1 MSVWYN
7 SSVIGDSNI
16 CMYRGDY
23 GEITVLGLPDD
34 KKYRAYFSI
43 KSIKTGEILLETSAD
58 TERYWAYEDNT
69 EIEPYDDEDYY
80 EYNERCTEMSEEVPP
95 RAFRK
100 RRCKFILTAEMT
112 SGLPMMSHQET
123 VDFYFGIKICCLE
136 DGDEDTLV
144 PAVEYDDEK
153 GEYVFKDA
161 PHFILRQKYVEGI
174 LPFKQY
180 CDMDEAEKRPEDYGL
195 QPLLS
200 EGEGISISENNVIST
215 NTINNLKNIM
225 NYNPN
230 KRQFLYNDS
239 GTIMWVDEE

>member
-23 GEITVLGLPDD
+23 GEITVLGLPVD
-34 KKYRAYFSI
+34 KEYRAYFSI
-43 KSIKTGEILLETSAD
+43 KSIKTNEILLETSAD
-58 TERYWAYEDNT
+58 MTKYWAYEDNT
-69 EIEPYDDEDYY
+69 EIPHLDGETEEQY
-80 EYNERCTEMSEEVPP
+80 EERCYEMSLNDE
-95 RAFRK
+95 AFRK
-100 RRCKFILTAEMT
+100 GRSKFILTAEMT
-112 SGLPMMSHQET
+112 SGLPMLSHQET
-123 VDFYFGIKICCLE
+123 VEFYFGIKVCCLE

-144 PAVEYDDEK
+144 PAVEYNDEK

-180 CDMDEAEKRPEDYGL
+180 CDIDEAEKNPKDYGL
-195 QPLLS
+195 QPLLT
-200 EGEGISISENNVIST
+200 EGEGINISENNIIST

-225 NYNPN
+225 NYDSN
-230 KRQFLYNDS
+230 KKQFLCNDN
-239 GTIMWVDEE
+239 GVIKWVDEE